1 MAVNVSSSELVDLVK
16 AIRTSIS
23 SINVSNEAMKE
34 SLRNLGATFQ
44 DEGFDKLTTMV
55 LNSERNLHEASPD
68 LIYITEQ
75 LMQYAS
81 LLNDSKTKL

>member
-16 AIRTSIS
+16 AISTSIS
-23 SINVSNEAMKE
+23 SICVSNDAMKE
-34 SLRNLGATFQ
+34 SLRNLGMTFQ

-55 LNSERNLHEASPD
+55 SNSERNLREASPD
-68 LIYITEQ
+68 LDYIAGQ
-75 LMQYAS
+75 LIQYAR